1 MVNIEKIT
9 STLAKLPDQAL
20 QRYAM
25 MHKDDPYIVA
35 LAVSESNRRKEMR
48 AASQA
53 QPMQQQPKVVD
64 QAVAEM
70 APQQMPAMPEEQ
82 GIGALPVQMDFADG
96 GITGYAGG
104 GEVERYQAGGS
115 PIDRILKKSPYERTP
130 EENLAL
136 RDAGYATQRAVI
148 PADSGVAKANT
159 FLENLGPNIRGYFT
173 EGKNRLSDEELAS
186 LPSTGGVM
194 NERLL
199 RSLGMGPSAPQKEV
213 PTAASG
219 APTSNQGVSA
229 YRPEDTSGM
238 DRRLAT
244 PGATLPMAA
253 NVTKGEVGGGNRGT
267 GGTGGADGSGGAGV
281 GASRATAPSSQSIED
296 RFLESQK
303 RLTGQANPYQTQEDA
318 LAAEQK
324 KFAEDKLAAT
334 IEKNEKFKDA
344 FKGREGR
351 IEERAKELEKSKDT
365 NTGLA
370 FLEAGLAIMATPGGL
385 ATAIG
390 KGAREGTAKYAAG
403 IEKLRSAKEKL
414 DEARDRMEELK
425 LNRDEMSAK
434 EEMEAKLGIQQTVI
448 SGKKDALASAK
459 ALFGERSAL
468 SQAIV
473 KETINVEERAKD
485 RATQAQ
491 TAGAAAAI
499 ALGPQN
505 KFIQDWLSKKENQG
519 KSYSDAYAAFKN
531 LGAASERNDITGL
544 KAVQAGLIKEI
555 SENLTMTK
563 AEKAAKQ
570 AQINEI
576 NNRILA
582 LTGAAAPSTT
592 GGAQRTIDW
601 NSIK

>member
-53 QPMQQQPKVVD
+53 QPVQQQPKVVD

-104 GEVERYQAGGS
+104 GEVESYQ
-115 PIDRILKKSPYERTP
+115 DRGLVRPYETP
-130 EENLAL
+130 YDRMNRENREAAAAAQAE
-136 RDAGYATQRAVI
+136 REAQAAAIGVTPYGEQMSRMGSAFAKI
-148 PADSGVAKANT
+148 PGEVFKT
-159 FLENLGPNIRGYFT
+159 L
-173 EGKNRLSDEELAS
+173 
-186 LPSTGGVM
+186 V
-194 NERLL
+194 
-199 RSLGMGPSAPQKEV
+199 SAPGYGLSNLVDSPV
-213 PTAASG
+213 PTAAQG
-219 APTSNQGVSA
+219 APT
-229 YRPEDTSGM
+229 YKPEDASGV

-253 NVTKGEVGGGNRGT
+253 NVTKEEVGGGTR
-267 GGTGGADGSGGAGV
+267 GTGGADGAGGTGV
-281 GASRATAPSSQSIED
+281 GTSRATAPSSQSIED

-303 RLTGQANPYQTQEDA
+303 RLTGQANPFQTQEDA

-334 IEKNEKFKDA
+334 IERNEKFKDA

-473 KETINVEERAKD
+473 KETINVEEKAKD
-485 RATQAQ
+485 RATQVQ

-505 KFIQDWLSKKENQG
+505 KFIQDWLSKPENKG
-519 KSYSDAYAAFKN
+519 KSYSDAYTAFKN
-531 LGAASERNDITGL
+531 TAIEAKDPQNRALLIQKYADSWNKMEPQERI
-544 KAVQAGLIKEI
+544 
-555 SENLTMTK
+555 NLT
-563 AEKAAKQ
+563 KQ
-570 AQINEI
+570 GITTREQYIDDML
-576 NNRILA
+576 RISGLSGG
-582 LTGAAAPSTT
+582 TTAPSS
-592 GGAQRTIDW
+592 GKVPPPPSGYKL
-601 NSIK
+601 N

>member
-1 MVNIEKIT
+1 
-9 STLAKLPDQAL
+9 
-20 QRYAM
+20 
-25 MHKDDPYIVA
+25 
-35 LAVSESNRRKEMR
+35 
-48 AASQA
+48 
-53 QPMQQQPKVVD
+53 
-64 QAVAEM
+64 
-70 APQQMPAMPEEQ
+70 
-82 GIGALPVQMDFADG
+82 
-96 GITGYAGG
+96 
-104 GEVERYQAGGS
+104 
-115 PIDRILKKSPYERTP
+115 
-130 EENLAL
+130 
-136 RDAGYATQRAVI
+136 
-148 PADSGVAKANT
+148 
-159 FLENLGPNIRGYFT
+159 
-173 EGKNRLSDEELAS
+173 
-186 LPSTGGVM
+186 
-194 NERLL
+194 
-199 RSLGMGPSAPQKEV
+199 
-213 PTAASG
+213 
-219 APTSNQGVSA
+219 
-229 YRPEDTSGM
+229 
-238 DRRLAT
+238 
-244 PGATLPMAA
+244 
-253 NVTKGEVGGGNRGT
+253 
-267 GGTGGADGSGGAGV
+267 
-281 GASRATAPSSQSIED
+281 
-296 RFLESQK
+296 
-303 RLTGQANPYQTQEDA
+303 
-318 LAAEQK
+318 
-324 KFAEDKLAAT
+324 
-334 IEKNEKFKDA
+334 
-344 FKGREGR
+344 
-351 IEERAKELEKSKDT
+351 LEKSKDT

-448 SGKKDALASAK
+448 SAKKDALSSAK
-459 ALFGERSAL
+459 TLYGERSAL

-473 KETINVEERAKD
+473 KETLNAEEKAKD
-485 RATQAQ
+485 RATQER

-499 ALGPQN
+499 ALVPQN
-505 KFIQDWLSKKENQG
+505 KFIQDWLSKPENKG